1 MWLLCLTSFSKI
13 FYSNGDVVVHE
24 KLQNVCLCSALRV
37 FEQRGIFIVRYLQW
51 HGASVFEVSSEGP
64 SQKASLYDKQG
75 TQCWGPSLTR
85 IPTGCFIMRTSNLRS
100 WNWRPKRQWT
110 IYEYSDRYF
119 FKLHHFYS
127 SYFLPLSV
135 PFRPTPGKMYSI
147 PWKLHRRV
155 PSPERAWLILN
166 ITCQDSTVQVKTAF
180 I

>member
-1 MWLLCLTSFSKI
+1 M
-13 FYSNGDVVVHE
+13 VVHE

-51 HGASVFEVSSEGP
+51 HGASVFEVSSERP
-64 SQKASLYDKQG
+64 SQKSALYDKQG
-75 TQCWGPSLTR
+75 TQWWGPSLTR